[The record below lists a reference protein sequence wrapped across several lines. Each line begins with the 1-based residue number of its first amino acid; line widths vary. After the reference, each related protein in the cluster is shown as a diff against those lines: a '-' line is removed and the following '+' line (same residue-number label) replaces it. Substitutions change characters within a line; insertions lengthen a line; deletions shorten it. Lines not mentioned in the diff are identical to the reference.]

1 MSRSSQFCDTQG
13 VFGGLVFALVIAQSG
28 TSGRMDLVQ
37 PPVAEKQ
44 AESYWL
50 EREGDGLVYRGPKF
64 EAHVA
69 DDGQVRFQDKG
80 QTKALTYL
88 PMPAP
93 PDTATLEGTL
103 RRWLGA
109 KARKPAPSGTLDSP
123 PQTLGYCPPNYP
135 SSCDINPVRL
145 PSHIRKEG
153 NKWGVLVNTGV
164 FVDWDHQLLGI
175 STKDANRVE
184 KARFLAATLPVRT
197 RMAEEARDARL
208 KSVLT
213 DLPPLLSAIWSDSSQ
228 PARDRRKTLHELW
241 KEVAEMPD
249 NAPACAT
256 IIAFIRRQLPAGS
269 PDAFTKEELDAFRAE
284 GGPVFDPY
292 RP

>member
-1 MSRSSQFCDTQG
+1 
-13 VFGGLVFALVIAQSG
+13 
-28 TSGRMDLVQ
+28 MDLLQ

-44 AESYWL
+44 SETYWL
-50 EREGDGLVYRGPKF
+50 EREGDGLVYRGSKF

-80 QTKALTYL
+80 QAKALTYL

-93 PDTATLEGTL
+93 PDTPTLEGTV
-103 RRWLGA
+103 RKWLGG
-109 KARKPAPSGTLDSP
+109 KARKPAPSGALAAP

-135 SSCDINPVRL
+135 SSCDLKPIWL
-145 PSHIRKEG
+145 PSYIRKEG
-153 NKWGVLVNTGV
+153 NKWGVRINSGV
-164 FVDWDHQLLGI
+164 FADLENQLPGI
-175 STKDANRVE
+175 PTKDANRVE

-197 RMAEEARDARL
+197 RMAEEAHNARL
-208 KSVLT
+208 QSALT
-213 DLPPLLSAIWSDSSQ
+213 DLPSLLSAIWSDRAQ
-228 PARDRRKTLHELW
+228 PTHDRRKTLRELW

-249 NAPACAT
+249 NASALAT
-256 IIAFIRRQLPAGS
+256 IIAFIRRQLPVGS
-269 PDAFTKEELDAFRAE
+269 PDAFTNEELEAFRAE